1 MLPLRRWNCK
11 FWQCGVKNL
20 LMRGQVGALL
30 VARPQQNYKKGSWR
44 SALAL
49 VLATAGLFRAEQVA
63 AATTDLLQVVQFDIP
78 AQTLGGALL
87 QFSEQAQLQVTVE
100 SRLAESVGAPP
111 LKGAYTRGDALRLL
125 LTGSGLTFRMVGNA
139 AIAIHAARPAGNE
152 GAAVPGGMAA
162 QGLDAGERIGEY
174 FRRSDRR
181 SAARL
186 PADELDT
193 AGNLGEIIVVGTR
206 RLDRSAA
213 ETPVPVDQIPVV
225 RLLHSSG
232 RFEVGQLLQFSAPSF
247 NSNRQVGADGA
258 DHIDSATLRGLGP
271 DQTLVLV
278 NGKRQHSV
286 ALVNVYGSRARGNTG
301 TDLNTIPALAIERID
316 VLRDGAAAQY
326 GSDAIAGV
334 INIGLKRSQG
344 LDVLASSGEYA
355 EGDGRNTQLTANYG
369 LGIGARGF
377 MNLTAEYL
385 RRDPSNRNEDPCRPH
400 REIGDAA
407 VENRTAYVNA
417 AVGTGERGEIYFH
430 GGAQERSGDASA
442 YDRTG
447 IDPPCARP
455 THVPARNSAQ
465 MYPNGFAPRIGTD
478 VEDHSLTVGGRTSFV
493 GWSVDLNATHGR
505 NRMDYVIGST
515 LNASL
520 ANADLL
526 AGGRGV
532 SPASFDAGG
541 FSFTQDTIG
550 LDVTRYFAD
559 TIEGVNVAFGAESRR
574 EVYSIRAGERG
585 SWDDYDGP
593 GGGNAGSQGF
603 PGFRPED
610 AIHKSRHAAGAYLDV
625 ETQLTNEFLLAAAA
639 RFERYSDFGAAQIG
653 KLASSYRISDGLLLR
668 GSISGGFR
676 APSLQQQYFSST
688 ITNFVQGVPLDIVIA
703 PSGSAIALAAGVAN
717 LRQEKS
723 RNASLGFAYAPA
735 SNVSITLD
743 AYVVDVRD
751 RIVLIQGISTSD
763 LTSPATASLR
773 AVLESMNVAR
783 AQFLVNAVDTRTKGL
798 DLTVNHNAAI
808 GAGTLTSYLGVNYNT
823 NTITAVNPTSVLR
836 AEGIDT
842 FLSRRERLFIEGAA
856 PKSKAILSASYSAGP
871 WDAAVKLTYFGAIT
885 LGTFSGAAVPDQR
898 YRPRTSLDLSVGYEL
913 SSTLQ
918 LTIGGMNV
926 FDAKPSPQDENET
939 DTNFTYES
947 VQMGFNGPAW
957 FARLSA
963 GFR

>member
-1 MLPLRRWNCK
+1 M
-11 FWQCGVKNL
+11 
-20 LMRGQVGALL
+20 
-30 VARPQQNYKKGSWR
+30 ARPQQNYNKERRHSM
-44 SALAL
+44 LAL
-49 VLATAGLFRAEQVA
+49 LLTAAGLFIMQAVA
-63 AATTDLLQVVQFDIP
+63 AATVDLARVVRFDIP
-78 AQTLGGALL
+78 AQMLGAALL
-87 QFSEQAQLQVTVE
+87 RFSEQAQLQVIVE
-100 SRLAESVGAPP
+100 SRLAESVGAPAI
-111 LKGAYTRGDALRLL
+111 KGDYSRGDALKLL
-125 LTGSGLTFRMVGNA
+125 LDGSGLTFRTVGTA
-139 AIAIHAARPAGNE
+139 AIAIHAVQSSTTARAGGPADI
-152 GAAVPGGMAA
+152 AV
-162 QGLDAGERIGEY
+162 QGLDAGPRMGEY
-174 FRRSDRR
+174 LRRSDRR
-181 SAARL
+181 NAVRL
-186 PADELDT
+186 SDDALDA

-213 ETPVPVDQIPVV
+213 EAPVPIDQIPVA
-225 RLLHSSG
+225 RLLQTSG
-232 RFEVGQLLQFSAPSF
+232 RFDVGQLLQFSAPSF

-334 INIGLKRSQG
+334 INIGLKRGTG
-344 LDVLASSGEYA
+344 LDVLASSGEYT
-355 EGDGRNTQLTANYG
+355 EGDGRSSQLAANYG
-369 LGIGARGF
+369 FYVGERGF

-385 RRDPSNRNEDPCRPH
+385 RRDPSNRNDDPCRPH

-407 VENRTAYVNA
+407 VENRTLYLNGALGA
-417 AVGTGERGEIYFH
+417 GERSEIYVH
-430 GGAQERSGDASA
+430 GGAQRREGDASA

-447 IDPPCARP
+447 INPPCGRS
-455 THVPARNSAQ
+455 THIPARNSAQ
-465 MYPNGFAPRIGTD
+465 MYPNGFAPRIGTEVD
-478 VEDHSLTVGGRTSFV
+478 DHSLTVGGRTSLA

-505 NRMDYVIGST
+505 NRMDYIIGST
-515 LNASL
+515 LNASI

-526 AGGRGV
+526 AGGRGI
-532 SPASFDAGG
+532 SPAAFDAGG
-541 FSFTQDTIG
+541 FSFTQGTVG

-559 TIEGVNVAFGAESRR
+559 AIEGINVAFGAESRR
-574 EVYSIRAGERG
+574 ETYAIRAGERG

-610 AIHKSRHAAGAYLDV
+610 VTDKSRHATGVYVDV
-625 ETQLTNEFLLAAAA
+625 ETQITDKLLLATAA
-639 RFERYSDFGAAQIG
+639 RFEHYSDFGNAQIG
-653 KLASSYRISDGLLLR
+653 KLASSYEINDGLLLR
-668 GSISGGFR
+668 GSVSGGFR

-688 ITNFVQGVPLDIVIA
+688 ITNFIQGVPIDIVIA
-703 PSGSAIALAAGVAN
+703 PSGSPIALAAGVAS

-751 RIVLIQGISTSD
+751 RIVLIQGINTSD

-773 AVLESMNVAR
+773 AVLEAMNVGR

-798 DLTVNHNAAI
+798 DLTVNHSADI
-808 GAGTLTSYLGVNYNT
+808 GAGTLSTYLGMNYNT
-823 NTITAVNPTSVLR
+823 NTITTVNPTSVLR
-836 AEGIDT
+836 AEGIDA

-856 PKSKAILSASYSAGP
+856 PKSKAILSTSYALGP
-871 WDAAVKLTYFGAIT
+871 WEGALKLTYFGAIT
-885 LGTFSGAAVPDQR
+885 LGTFSGASVPDQL
-898 YRPRTSLDLSVGYEL
+898 YRPRTSVDVSVGYQL
-913 SSTLQ
+913 SSTLL
-918 LTIGGMNV
+918 LTLGGMNI
-926 FDAKPSPQDENET
+926 FDAKPSPQDDNET

-957 FARLSA
+957 FARLAAS
-963 GFR
+963 FR

>member
-1 MLPLRRWNCK
+1 
-11 FWQCGVKNL
+11 
-20 LMRGQVGALL
+20 
-30 VARPQQNYKKGSWR
+30 VARPQQNYKKACR
-44 SALAL
+44 RTVLTL
-49 VLATAGLFRAEQVA
+49 VLATAGLFAAENVA
-63 AATTDLLQVVQFDIP
+63 SATVDLSRVVQFDIP
-78 AQTLGGALL
+78 AQTLGAALL
-87 QFSEQAQLQVTVE
+87 RFSEQAQLQVIVE
-100 SRLAESVGAPP
+100 SRLAETVTAPP
-111 LKGAYTRGDALRLL
+111 LKGAYRRGDALKLL
-125 LTGSGLTFRMVGNA
+125 LAGSGLTFRMVGNGA
-139 AIAIHAARPAGNE
+139 VAIHAANSIVDG
-152 GAAVPGGMAA
+152 GDAVPADMAV
-162 QGLDAGERIGEY
+162 QGLAAGARIGEY
-174 FRRSDRR
+174 FRRSDRQ
-181 SAARL
+181 SATRH
-186 PADELDT
+186 PADELDLEQ
-193 AGNLGEIIVVGTR
+193 NLGEIIVVGTR

-213 ETPVPVDQIPVV
+213 EAPVPIDQIPVA
-225 RLLHSSG
+225 RLLPSAGH
-232 RFEVGQLLQFSAPSF
+232 FDVGQLLQFTAPSF

-334 INIGLKRSQG
+334 INIGLKRSEG
-344 LDVLASSGEYA
+344 LDVIASVGQYA
-355 EGDGRNTQLTANYG
+355 AGDGRNSQLAANYG
-369 LGIGARGF
+369 FGIGERGF
-377 MNLTAEYL
+377 MNLTAEFL
-385 RRDPSNRNEDPCRPH
+385 RRDPSNRNADPCRPH

-407 VENRTAYVNA
+407 VENRTVYVNG

-430 GGAQERSGDASA
+430 GGAQQREGDASA

-447 IDPPCARP
+447 IDPPCSRP
-455 THVPARNSAQ
+455 THIPARNSAQ

-478 VEDHSLTVGGRTSFV
+478 VTDHSLTVGGRTSLA

-505 NRMDYVIGST
+505 NRMDYRIGST
-515 LNASL
+515 LNASI
-520 ANADLL
+520 ANADLI
-526 AGGRGV
+526 AGGRGI
-532 SPASFDAGG
+532 SPVAFDAGG
-541 FSFTQDTIG
+541 FSFTQDTLG
-550 LDVTRYFAD
+550 LDFTRYFPDA
-559 TIEGVNVAFGAESRR
+559 IEGINVAFGAESRR
-574 EVYSIRAGERG
+574 ENYAIRAGERG

-610 AIHKSRHAAGAYLDV
+610 VIDKSRHAAGAYVDV
-625 ETQLTNEFLLAAAA
+625 ETQLTDKFLLAAAA
-639 RFERYSDFGAAQIG
+639 RFEHYSDFGGAQIG
-653 KLASSYRISDGLLLR
+653 KLASSFKISDGLLLR

-703 PSGSAIALAAGVAN
+703 PSGSPIALAAGVTS

-723 RNASLGFAYAPA
+723 RNASLGLAYTPA

-751 RIVLIQGISTSD
+751 RIVLIQGINTSD
-763 LTSPATASLR
+763 LTSPETAALR

-798 DLTVNHNAAI
+798 DLTVNHTAEL
-808 GAGTLTSYLGVNYNT
+808 GAGTLISYLGVNYNT

-836 AEGIDT
+836 AEGIDN

-856 PKSKAILSASYSAGP
+856 PKSKAILSTSYAVGP
-871 WDAAVKLTYFGAIT
+871 WDATLKLTYFGSIT
-885 LGTFSGAAVPDQR
+885 LGTFSGASVPDQQ
-898 YRPRTSLDLSVGYEL
+898 YRPRTAVDLSLGYEL
-913 SSTLQ
+913 GSTLR
-918 LTIGGMNV
+918 LTIGGVNV

-957 FARLSA
+957 FVRLS
-963 GFR
+963 GGLP

>member
-1 MLPLRRWNCK
+1 MSRQTLPVLYGVRTDMLPLRRWNCK
-11 FWQCGVKNL
+11 FWQWGVKNL
-20 LMRGQVGALL
+20 LTRGQVA
-30 VARPQQNYKKGSWR
+30 
-44 SALAL
+44 AL
-49 VLATAGLFRAEQVA
+49 VFATASLFVAEHIA
-63 AATTDLLQVVQFDIP
+63 AATVDLSQVVQFDIP
-78 AQTLGGALL
+78 AQTLGAALL
-87 QFSEQAQLQVTVE
+87 RFSEQAQLQVIVE
-100 SRLAESVGAPP
+100 SRLAEAVSAPS
-111 LKGAYTRGDALRLL
+111 LKGAYTRGAALKLL
-125 LTGSGLTFRMVGNA
+125 LEGSGLTFRMVGNGA
-139 AIAIHAARPAGNE
+139 VAIHAPHQARASPD
-152 GAAVPGGMAA
+152 VRPMASP
-162 QGLDAGERIGEY
+162 DE
-174 FRRSDRR
+174 
-181 SAARL
+181 L
-186 PADELDT
+186 PALD
-193 AGNLGEIIVVGTR
+193 NLGEIVVVGTR
-206 RLDRSAA
+206 RLDRTAA
-213 ETPVPVDQIPVV
+213 ETPVPIDQIPVARLV
-225 RLLHSSG
+225 RSSG
-232 RFEVGQLLQFSAPSF
+232 RLDVGQLLQFSAPSF

-344 LDVLASSGEYA
+344 LDVLASSGKYA
-355 EGDGRNTQLTANYG
+355 EGDGRNTQLAANYG
-369 LGIGARGF
+369 FGIGARGF

-385 RRDPSNRNEDPCRPH
+385 RRDPSNRNEDPCRPN

-407 VENRTAYVNA
+407 VENRTAYVNG

-430 GGAQERSGDASA
+430 GGAQQREGDASA

-455 THVPARNSAQ
+455 THIPVRNSAQ
-465 MYPNGFAPRIGTD
+465 MYPNGFAPRIGTE
-478 VEDHSLTVGGRTSFV
+478 VEDRSLTVGGRTSLA
-493 GWSVDLNATHGR
+493 GWSVDVNATHGR

-526 AGGRGV
+526 AGGQGI

-541 FSFTQDTIG
+541 FSFTQDTLG
-550 LDVTRYFAD
+550 LDVTRYFPD
-559 TIEGVNVAFGAESRR
+559 MIEGINMAFGAETRR
-574 EVYSIRAGERG
+574 ETYTIRAGERG

-610 AIHKSRHAAGAYLDV
+610 VIDKSRDAAGAYLDV
-625 ETQLTNEFLLAAAA
+625 ETQITARFLLAAAA
-639 RFERYSDFGAAQIG
+639 RFEHYSDFGAAQIG
-653 KLASSYRISDGLLLR
+653 KLASSYEINEGLLLR

-703 PSGSAIALAAGVAN
+703 PSGSPIALAAGVSS

-735 SNVSITLD
+735 SNVSVTLD

-751 RIVLIQGISTSD
+751 RIVLIQGIDTSD
-763 LTSPATASLR
+763 LTSPATAELR

-798 DLTVNHNAAI
+798 DLTVNHRAAV

-836 AEGIDT
+836 AEGIDA

-856 PKSKAILSASYSAGP
+856 PKSKAILSASYAVGP
-871 WDAAVKLTYFGAIT
+871 WDAALKLTYFGAIT
-885 LGTFSGAAVPDQR
+885 LGTFSGASVPDQQ
-898 YRPRTSLDLSVGYEL
+898 YRPRTSVDVSIGYEL
-913 SSTLQ
+913 GSTLL
-918 LTIGGMNV
+918 LTIGGLNV